1 MEITNIYGNV
11 ILLRF
16 PTAVTH
22 LHSQSTEM
30 VRIFQKWKCCH
41 KMKSCLIGL
50 TINTNLF
57 SSKNHYF
64 SLLSRNESEM
74 ADNTTAS
81 LDKLACTDYVEF
93 GKCQDRFGRVFW
105 SKNSFDYLD
114 VKLKVFKRDENKQF
128 RLAQNLTM
136 GEAVFNQFI
145 RLRNQLVVAVRD
157 FSKEENLPPVQV
169 KLLAK
174 DLEEQLKLT
183 HKVAEVVDR
192 PHRKI
197 CVTMLRYN
205 VEKPETSYVQVRLF
219 DRRKDEKKFNQIVYV
234 KYKLDEFI
242 YLPDVMISV
251 YDKVIANEPVC
262 NVL

>member
-1 MEITNIYGNV
+1 
-11 ILLRF
+11 
-16 PTAVTH
+16 
-22 LHSQSTEM
+22 
-30 VRIFQKWKCCH
+30 
-41 KMKSCLIGL
+41 
-50 TINTNLF
+50 
-57 SSKNHYF
+57 
-64 SLLSRNESEM
+64 M
-74 ADNTTAS
+74 AYNSTAS
-81 LDKLACTDYVEF
+81 LDKLACTDYVDF
-93 GKCQDRFGRVFW
+93 GKCQDRFGRISW

-136 GEAVFNQFI
+136 GEADFNQFI
-145 RLRNQLVVAVRD
+145 RLRHQLVVAVRD
-157 FSKEENLPPVQV
+157 LSKEENLPPVQV

-174 DLEEQLKLT
+174 DMEEQLKLT
-183 HKVAEVVDR
+183 NKVVEVVDR

-219 DRRKDEKKFNQIVYV
+219 GRRKDEEKFNQIVYV
-234 KYKLDEFI
+234 NYKLDEFI
-242 YLPDVMISV
+242 YLLDVMNSV